1 MSGVESW
8 ILSWLLNSLWQIPL
22 LFVTGLVAARV
33 LRQLGPA
40 AEHRVWVSVVVL
52 AALLPAASNLPWQ
65 WLRAH
70 IPWAVDRSGDAHVTV
85 VMGAGTGLGALPL
98 PAGLLVAICI
108 AYILLCAWFAARFVW
123 RWRRLGVLRQD
134 VAEVALA
141 GEAARSW
148 ERCSKRFGIG
158 GVSIASSS
166 RIDGPVTIGFVRKL
180 VLLPAGWLSE
190 ASQADLPAVIA
201 HELAHIRRHDFLKNL
216 IYELLALPVC
226 YHPIFRAARAR
237 MTETREMVCDQMAG
251 EMGGRHEYARSLLRL
266 ASLLMQGA
274 PSGNRYALGI
284 SDSNSFERRVMR
296 LTEKQNEIRGMRRLA
311 TIVAC
316 VALGIAACGSALA
329 LHIGVDGL
337 SASQPSQPSGP
348 IAVSARIMQG
358 QRIGGPNPVYPP
370 DAKKARIQGKVL
382 LNIVIGKDGTV
393 KDLTVVSGP
402 AALQD
407 SSQDAVRQ
415 WTYKP
420 FLLNGEPVEVTTT
433 VTVTYSLKK

>member
-1 MSGVESW
+1 
-8 ILSWLLNSLWQIPL
+8 
-22 LFVTGLVAARV
+22 
-33 LRQLGPA
+33 
-40 AEHRVWVSVVVL
+40 
-52 AALLPAASNLPWQ
+52 
-65 WLRAH
+65 
-70 IPWAVDRSGDAHVTV
+70 
-85 VMGAGTGLGALPL
+85 
-98 PAGLLVAICI
+98 
-108 AYILLCAWFAARFVW
+108 
-123 RWRRLGVLRQD
+123 
-134 VAEVALA
+134 
-141 GEAARSW
+141 
-148 ERCSKRFGIG
+148 
-158 GVSIASSS
+158 
-166 RIDGPVTIGFVRKL
+166 VTIGFVRKL

-190 ASQADLPAVIA
+190 APHADLPAVIA

-433 VTVTYSLKK
+433 VTVAYSLKK